1 MSSEANY
8 SFTTKINGDLF
19 TVRGD
24 SFEQFHAH
32 LAEAVAN
39 AQSLI
44 TDIGL
49 LQASGHAT
57 PVVVAAAPAAPA
69 TPPPAPVQAAEAP
82 IAPATPQQGWGAPAP
97 VKPMCTHGPRT
108 GRSGHGAKGEWR
120 AYFCPTAKGTPGQCE
135 PEWVKKGSPQWNNFV
150 EG

>member
-1 MSSEANY
+1 MSSESNY

-24 SFEQFHAH
+24 TFDEFHGH
-32 LAEAVAN
+32 LSEAVAN

-49 LQASGHAT
+49 LQAAGHAT
-57 PVVVAAAPAAPA
+57 PLVVNNAPPAPF
-69 TPPPAPVQAAEAP
+69 TPPPAAEAP
-82 IAPATPQQGWGAPAP
+82 VAPSTPAGGWGAPAA

-108 GRSGHGAKGEWR
+108 GRSGSGAKGEWR
-120 AYFCPTAKGTPGQCE
+120 AYFCPTPKGTPNQCD
-135 PEWVKKGSPQWNNFV
+135 PQWLKKGSPEWNSFV

>member
-1 MSSEANY
+1 MSSESNF

-24 SFEQFHAH
+24 DYLDFSTH
-32 LAEAVAN
+32 LSAAVENIA
-39 AQSLI
+39 AIVESVSLI
-44 TDIGL
+44 
-49 LQASGHAT
+49 QAAGHAV
-57 PVVVAAAPAAPA
+57 PVVNVAAPAA
-69 TPPPAPVQAAEAP
+69 APVQATPTPAP
-82 IAPATPQQGWGAPAP
+82 VDAGPPVAPASGAWGAPAA
-97 VKPMCTHGPRT
+97 VKPMCAHGPRT

-135 PEWVKKGSPQWNNFV
+135 PHWVKKGTPEWNTFV

>member
-24 SFEQFHAH
+24 TFEQFHNH
-32 LAEAVAN
+32 LAEAVSN
-39 AQSLI
+39 AQALI

-49 LQASGHAT
+49 LQAAGHAT
-57 PVVVAAAPAAPA
+57 PAVVAAAPAAQTYA
-69 TPPPAPVQAAEAP
+69 APVAEAP
-82 IAPATPQQGWGAPAP
+82 VAPSTPAGGGWGAPAP

-108 GRSGHGAKGEWR
+108 GRSGSGPKGEWR
-120 AYFCPTAKGTPGQCE
+120 AYFCPTAKGTPGQCD
-135 PEWVKKGSPQWNNFV
+135 PQWLKKGSPEWNNFV